1 MKHYKRIC
9 MYLLVMIT
17 GLLFSGCTAMN
28 NVTEGI
34 KQKSIS
40 GSGTFIYS
48 TAGLDAQTQTPEL
61 TNLFVWGDY
70 TSVCAGDE
78 VFRLEEIEDCS
89 IFNPESKTKKR
100 KVFFS
105 SGNKERVDKVI
116 ESFTK
121 KK

>member
-17 GLLFSGCTAMN
+17 GLLFSGCTTAMN

-48 TAGLDAQTQTPEL
+48 TAGFDAQTQTPEL

-78 VFRLEEIEDCS
+78 IFRMEETEDSS
-89 IFNPESKTKKR
+89 IFNSNSKTKKT
-100 KVFFS
+100 KIFFS
-105 SGNKERVDKVI
+105 SGDKKRMDKVI
-116 ESFTK
+116 ESFTPK
-121 KK
+121 